1 MSPLEDKFAQFGQ
14 AIAQC
19 APELVELINLG
30 GEDIFFEQT
39 SKNFN
44 LLSNLELILGNVA
57 EGHSASSLL
66 MEISRL
72 LAKQD
77 ITKRLAPDVDE
88 WLAKAELRISQL
100 NNALVDNKND
110 DYALRLGE
118 LRELVLVMRE
128 GLINEALALEI
139 SLNTKFGHV
148 DSIKDKQ
155 AENKYLISRIS
166 RLADKLM
173 LLDFKRL
180 RGLSGD
186 NPDLLHLL
194 VRRLH
199 STIESCRLS
208 LNTSLPRLKHLL
220 WEFEKRNKEEK
231 LVWIMHDRLVNQ
243 SIAYSHI
250 PSNDELR
257 RLNINVQKNEL
268 PVVLTDVES
277 EFSVDVLSDLAAKLK
292 PRPDMSEL
300 TPVEVVKPTEFIAV
314 ESEKTAPSPLAEMES
329 KLFDMVTKSK
339 TTPVSCLSFW
349 KDNVEH
355 QTYPSGFIQWAHKTL
370 LKVPGI
376 HIDIV
381 GDDVSDWSDDKI
393 IYDFILDCRNVA

>member
-1 MSPLEDKFAQFGQ
+1 MSPLESKLAQFGQ

-19 APELVELINLG
+19 APELVELISLG
-30 GEDIFFEQT
+30 GEEIFFEQT

-44 LLSNLELILGNVA
+44 LLSNLDLILGNVA

-88 WLAKAELRISQL
+88 WLAKAELRIGQL

-110 DYALRLGE
+110 DYILRLGE

-128 GLINEALALEI
+128 GLINEALSLEI
-139 SLNTKFGHV
+139 ALNTKFGHV
-148 DSIKDKQ
+148 ESIKDKQ

-250 PSNDELR
+250 PSNDELKK
-257 RLNINVQKNEL
+257 LNLNVQKSDK
-268 PVVLTDVES
+268 PTVLTNVES
-277 EFSVDVLSDLAAKLK
+277 EFNVETLSDLAAKLK
-292 PRPDMSEL
+292 PRTDVNEIIPIEI
-300 TPVEVVKPTEFIAV
+300 VKPTEFMV
-314 ESEKTAPSPLAEMES
+314 VDDGKTVPSPLAEMEN
-329 KLFDMVTKSK
+329 KLLDMVTKSK
-339 TTPVSCLSFW
+339 TTPISCLAFW
-349 KDNVEH
+349 KEHVEE
-355 QTYPSGFIQWAHKTL
+355 QTYPSGFIQWAHTTL
-370 LKVPGI
+370 IKVPSVRI
-376 HIDIV
+376 NIV
-381 GDDVSDWSDDKI
+381 GNDISEWSDDKI
-393 IYDFILDCRNVA
+393 IYDFILDCRNVS